1 MPHAPETATTSAS
14 ECGTGYPANVCWRR
28 GTTTKIAA
36 TAAKESWNPASS
48 SEYGLHA
55 SRSAAPRSRKY
66 QRSLGLDASQA
77 SEARTPATPARTTD
91 GCQPIGEACEA
102 TATPDDS
109 PLVSAHHDVHSV
121 PTKPRALVEAVLR
134 AAREPD
140 LADQIEDRSLRR
152 GAAGRKTEQHGL
164 ADVLIAKA
172 PHLRGHP
179 HVERRATRGAGH
191 GDERALRSPDARQQ
205 CAPVEPVEPHAAPPP
220 PAEGERDSERG
231 NPPPSR
237 QRDGCGDDDNR
248 RQHHGEPRSAPQ
260 VGSGQ
265 ADAET
270 RDEQLRPRAQ
280 QATHGAAASR
290 SCSMR
295 AGPIP
300 GIASNSSSELKAPC
314 F

>member
-1 MPHAPETATTSAS
+1 MIEPGRAEVGAQVFRETLVFAEHDAGDH
-14 ECGTGYPANVCWRR
+14 GTPL
-28 GTTTKIAA
+28 
-36 TAAKESWNPASS
+36 AAKA
-48 SEYGLHA
+48 GGH
-55 SRSAAPRSRKY
+55 PRGQLR
-66 QRSLGLDASQA
+66 A
-77 SEARTPATPARTTD
+77 
-91 GCQPIGEACEA
+91 QPIGEACEA